1 MVHDLESQFA
11 IPSIHLNKMPGILM
25 SNQIPH
31 QSKVLTTNRTML
43 LKDYP
48 RRYPSERHFPKPFR
62 VYYASH
68 SALRAIIS
76 RFIALP

>member
-1 MVHDLESQFA
+1 ML
-11 IPSIHLNKMPGILM
+11 GILI

-31 QSKVLTTNRTML
+31 QSKVLTTSRTML

-68 SALRAIIS
+68 SALWAIIS